1 MPESV
6 FTQTMP
12 LLFAGGVCGA
22 AVVLA
27 GVVVAG
33 AALLVVVLV
42 GVVVVVLDAPAAV
55 LAVDAGALFV
65 GVVDFDAGVVDV
77 AVVPAG
83 AELSAVLV
91 DFLDLVDFL
100 VPPESPVV
108 VVEDVLTVDLSL
120 PVPVEAFAVSV
131 FFDLEDFL
139 AEESLLAVAVASLVF
154 LVEDFFAEAVSEAV
168 SLVAED
174 SAVPAFFDLEDFFVL
189 ELSVDVSSVAGL
201 LLLLFV
207 VLLWSLDWASWA
219 LEAARSEMLPATS
232 NRAVTTAS
240 TRDWREPFMV
250 RRSFYPEQFRLV
262 VTAVVDVF
270 WGGKQ

>member
-12 LLFAGGVCGA
+12 LLFAGGVCGV

-27 GVVVAG
+27 GVVAAG
-33 AALLVVVLV
+33 VALLVVVLV

-65 GVVDFDAGVVDV
+65 GAVDFDAGVVDV
-77 AVVPAG
+77 AVVPADD
-83 AELSAVLV
+83 EVSAALV

-100 VPPESPVV
+100 VPESAVV
-108 VVEDVLTVDLSL
+108 VVEDVLAVDLSL
-120 PVPVEAFAVSV
+120 PVPVEASAVSA

-154 LVEDFFAEAVSEAV
+154 LVEDFFAEVV

-189 ELSVDVSSVAGL
+189 ELSVDVSSVVGLFL
-201 LLLLFV
+201 LLLV

-240 TRDWREPFMV
+240 TRGWREPFMV
-250 RRSFYPEQFRLV
+250 RSSFYPEQFRLV
-262 VTAVVDVF
+262 
-270 WGGKQ
+270 